1 MCVCWHA
8 NVSFEDAVFLLLV
21 GSNDDGDDGA
31 CCCLDK
37 VVLYLKFRGLEIF
50 SLIIIDDP

>member
-37 VVLYLKFRGLEIF
+37 VVLYLKFR
-50 SLIIIDDP
+50 